1 MHHRHELCISARMP
15 TISTELARSESRH
28 KSPSTTTAFDST
40 VAICG
45 VRSDELVW
53 VAAEVYT
60 GLADEV

>member
-1 MHHRHELCISARMP
+1 MHHRHELRISARM
-15 TISTELARSESRH
+15 TAVRAEFARSKSRYES
-28 KSPSTTTAFDST
+28 SGTATAFDSA
-40 VAICG
+40 VAISG

>member
-1 MHHRHELCISARMP
+1 MHHRHELRISARV
-15 TISTELARSESRH
+15 TAERAEFARSKSRH
-28 KSPSTTTAFDST
+28 KSPSATTAFDSA
-40 VAICG
+40 VAISG